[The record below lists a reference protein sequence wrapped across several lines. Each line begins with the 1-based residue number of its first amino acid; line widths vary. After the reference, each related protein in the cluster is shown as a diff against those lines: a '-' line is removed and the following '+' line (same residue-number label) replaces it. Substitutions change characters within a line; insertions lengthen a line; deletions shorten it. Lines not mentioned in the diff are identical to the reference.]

1 MTDRTN
7 VANIARTANYSLDVY
22 EEVEDGS
29 SDVYYG
35 ITNTDYNVLEV
46 RTYVY
51 PEAYKILHSLQDAV
65 EEIQKETKEESF
77 LTH

>member
-7 VANIARTANYSLDVY
+7 VANITKTANYSLDVY

-35 ITNTDYNVLEV
+35 ITNTDYSVLEV

-51 PEAYKILHSLQDAV
+51 PEAYKILYSLQDAV